1 MYLSHITDVSLTIN
15 TNNSILVVQPTKQ
28 EGNVIV
34 LGASFTH
41 GFGGQLVNTSN
52 VNDVTKSNFSAAA
65 IINNPVLSGITALSM
80 LIIDKPTAYEDLDK
94 SKNKSLASSVIIVA
108 VQRDGSPSVPM
119 NISLY
124 FQVLS
129 DYKPNISVNYFCS
142 FYDATNRTWNESG
155 CTKPRYNLAFDRYEC
170 SCNHTTTFALVW
182 LPKLPLTRYL
192 NAQDIASL
200 IFQSISIC
208 CFLAI
213 IIHAIFIRI
222 RDPIMSLQANDLLPF
237 ISYAVTMIL
246 FIFYIALAM
255 TVYTKTTYDDEKQS
269 YNILNHVQNATSSDR
284 SYERMKRCVVILLL
298 SCVTQGVGWLL
309 GPFLTFVSEDRA
321 NVLGWFFNIFNGL
334 EGLWGIILYI
344 IILSEH
350 TNKQKAAVATE
361 EPRASRE
368 SIYHE
373 YETCYEED
381 NEKEH
386 CSKKEENEVTYQNT
400 ENET

>member
-1 MYLSHITDVSLTIN
+1 MRNIIYNACHFIFFSITWVAFTAGFNSNPSFQITQLYPYEFCWFTHHVIYYFLTTPVCLFLLIN
-15 TNNSILVVQPTKQ
+15 IIIFILV
-28 EGNVIV
+28 
-34 LGASFTH
+34 A
-41 GFGGQLVNTSN
+41 
-52 VNDVTKSNFSAAA
+52 
-65 IINNPVLSGITALSM
+65 
-80 LIIDKPTAYEDLDK
+80 
-94 SKNKSLASSVIIVA
+94 
-108 VQRDGSPSVPM
+108 
-119 NISLY
+119 
-124 FQVLS
+124 
-129 DYKPNISVNYFCS
+129 
-142 FYDATNRTWNESG
+142 
-155 CTKPRYNLAFDRYEC
+155 
-170 SCNHTTTFALVW
+170 
-182 LPKLPLTRYL
+182 
-192 NAQDIASL
+192 
-200 IFQSISIC
+200 
-208 CFLAI
+208 
-213 IIHAIFIRI
+213 
-222 RDPIMSLQANDLLPF
+222 
-237 ISYAVTMIL
+237 
-246 FIFYIALAM
+246 
-255 TVYTKTTYDDEKQS
+255 